1 MQRIG
6 FVVYPGFQVMS
17 FAVISVFEFANI
29 HIGEPV
35 YDVKVLSETG
45 GSIPSSAGMS
55 VVAEPFDD
63 ENFDTLIVGGGT
75 VVEPSTPGL
84 IEYVRRAPGRCRR
97 VASICIGAFILAE
110 AGLLEGR
117 RATTHWYHAREL
129 QARFPKVKMEEDRI
143 FIVDGAGWTSA
154 GATPAIDLAL
164 AMVEKNFRPR
174 SPRALPKNPA

>member
-35 YDVKVLSETG
+35 YDVKLLSETG

-55 VVAEPFDD
+55 VVAGPVDD

-75 VVEPSTPGL
+75 RVEPSTPGL
-84 IEYVRRAPGRCRR
+84 IEYVPRAPGRWRR
-97 VASICIGAFILAE
+97 VSPVCPGAVIPAP
-110 AGLLEGR
+110 
-117 RATTHWYHAREL
+117 ARPL
-129 QARFPKVKMEEDRI
+129 Q
-143 FIVDGAGWTSA
+143 
-154 GATPAIDLAL
+154 
-164 AMVEKNFRPR
+164 
-174 SPRALPKNPA
+174 SPRAPPP